1 MAERGPGPALRRR
14 AQAVEQ
20 IWTIAT
26 TRRGMYAGV
35 AEAGLFFADDPAG
48 KWSPVAGLND
58 HPTRPRWQPGL
69 GGLCAHVLL
78 ENPDNPDQLW
88 CGISAVGVFR
98 SDDAGKTWHPKN
110 RGIPVAIEDKEHKEI
125 GFCVHG
131 LALDPHDPAVLYRQD
146 HLGMFRS
153 TDAGESWH
161 ENNTG
166 LPVTFGF
173 PVVTDPVT
181 GSIYAYPLESDE
193 YRLPAKGAM
202 RVYRSVDQGQSWTPL
217 GRGLMQEGAWTSVLR
232 GAMCVDGQSPC
243 GIYFGTT
250 SGTVHYSTDG
260 GDSWQHMHCL
270 LPRILCVKAF
280 TV

>member
-1 MAERGPGPALRRR
+1 MP
-14 AQAVEQ
+14 
-20 IWTIAT
+20 
-26 TRRGMYAGV
+26 
-35 AEAGLFFADDPAG
+35 
-48 KWSPVAGLND
+48 GLND
-58 HPTRPRWQPGL
+58 HSTRPAWQPGL

-88 CGISAVGVFR
+88 GGISAVGVFR

-110 RGIPVAIEDKEHKEI
+110 RGIPVAIEDKEQKEI

-131 LALDPHDPAVLYRQD
+131 LALDPHDSAVLYRQD

-161 ENNTG
+161 ANNTG
-166 LPVTFGF
+166 LPATFGF

-181 GSIYAYPLESDE
+181 GAIYAYPLESDE

-202 RVYRSVDQGQSWTPL
+202 CVYRSVDQGQSWTPL

-260 GDSWQHMHCL
+260 GDSWQHLHCL